1 MVGLAVLIPVFIP
14 VFMLG
19 VIIALGRYEEFI
31 LPTAAAAATEAKGN
45 RPRHRRT
52 GPVAS
57 PSGD

>member
-31 LPTAAAAATEAKGN
+31 LPTAAATEAKGH
-45 RPRHRRT
+45 RHRHRRT
-52 GPVAS
+52 GPVVS
-57 PSGD
+57 PSGE

>member
-1 MVGLAVLIPVFIP
+1 MLIPVFIP

-31 LPTAAAAATEAKGN
+31 LPTAAATEAKGN

-52 GPVAS
+52 GPVVS